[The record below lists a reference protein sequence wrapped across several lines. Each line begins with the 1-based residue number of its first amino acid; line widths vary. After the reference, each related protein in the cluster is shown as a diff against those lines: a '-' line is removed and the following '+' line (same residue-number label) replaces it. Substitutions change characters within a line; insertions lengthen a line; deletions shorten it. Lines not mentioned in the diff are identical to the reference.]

1 MVSRANG
8 SGILLY
14 WYINLLCFLMT
25 MFFNNDGSILI
36 TTPII
41 IQIVTILK
49 LKANQQF
56 PYLLSGALIATAASA
71 PIAVSNI
78 ANLIALKIIGL
89 DLNSYVS
96 MMFVP
101 SLLGI
106 TAISL
111 LLFYYFSKDIPK
123 VINVL
128 PVSGIEKPYTPH
140 LDHRPHPDHKP
151 HQHPHPQPHSHSSLH
166 HPSPH
171 LLTDH
176 AISPSVTDMSMFR
189 VCIAIV
195 ALTRA
200 GLFVGTGFGIPME
213 WIGIFGALLLIM
225 YRWNRRGVG
234 VNDIIKKTPW
244 HIILFAFSIY
254 VVVYSLHNIG
264 LTELIVERLR
274 EPISANL
281 LSATLISGGLLTVMS
296 NLFNNLPSVM
306 IGSLTLTGMQLD
318 IPTLRIA
325 YLAMIMGADI
335 GSLITPM
342 GTLASL
348 LWMFILKKNGIRINW
363 TQSLKVTIIVIPIGL
378 LISLFS
384 LYFWVDWLFF

>member
-1 MVSRANG
+1 
-8 SGILLY
+8 
-14 WYINLLCFLMT
+14 
-25 MFFNNDGSILI
+25 
-36 TTPII
+36 
-41 IQIVTILK
+41 
-49 LKANQQF
+49 
-56 PYLLSGALIATAASA
+56 
-71 PIAVSNI
+71 
-78 ANLIALKIIGL
+78 
-89 DLNSYVS
+89 
-96 MMFVP
+96 
-101 SLLGI
+101 
-106 TAISL
+106 
-111 LLFYYFSKDIPK
+111 
-123 VINVL
+123 
-128 PVSGIEKPYTPH
+128 
-140 LDHRPHPDHKP
+140 
-151 HQHPHPQPHSHSSLH
+151 
-166 HPSPH
+166 
-171 LLTDH
+171 
-176 AISPSVTDMSMFR
+176 MFR

-200 GLFVGTGFGIPME
+200 GLFVGADFGIPME
-213 WIGIFGALLLIM
+213 WIGIFGALLLIV

-254 VVVYSLHNIG
+254 VVVYGLHNIG

-318 IPTLRIA
+318 IPTLHIA

-348 LWMFILKKNGIRINW
+348 LWMFILRKNGIRINW

-378 LISLFS
+378 LVSLFS
-384 LYFWVDWLFF
+384 LYLWVDWLFF